1 MGRPLGETHSVS
13 QEFHENLGKQHRL
26 KRSLL
31 RAPQAGHGKESPH
44 RDGSRRVE
52 ASGLEHTRGTTGA
65 WKRGAWPTQGS
76 KEGGLE
82 EHEGR
87 RQL

>member
-1 MGRPLGETHSVS
+1 MGRPLGETHSVC
-13 QEFHENLGKQHRL
+13 QEFHENLGKQRRRKH
-26 KRSLL
+26 SLR
-31 RAPQAGHGKESPH
+31 RASPAGHGRESPH

-76 KEGGLE
+76 KEGALE
-82 EHEGR
+82 EHGGR
-87 RQL
+87 RLL